1 MQERKA
7 LDEHYRRGIIAT
19 RDILDLSEGIWA
31 IPAGLLAW
39 TIDG

>member
-1 MQERKA
+1 LGYLSEQQ
-7 LDEHYRRGIIAT
+7 
-19 RDILDLSEGIWA
+19 LDLSKDIWA

>member
-1 MQERKA
+1 MQESKA
-7 LDEHYRRGIIAT
+7 LDKHYQRGIIAT
-19 RDILDLSEGIWA
+19 RDILDLSKDIWA